1 MAFIYLDRDIASH
14 PLWTDKPFARGQAWV
29 DLILLARFA
38 PSQAY
43 IRGLRIDLQRGE
55 LAMSQEL
62 LAERWGWSRGKV
74 ARFLDDMQ
82 DNSEIDRRQYNR
94 IDIITVCNYNQ
105 YQSKQATDN
114 TTDGRQTGGRRA
126 ARSAHNKEGKEG
138 KEIPPTPKGDF
149 SALWDSWQP
158 YEMVKGNKS
167 KAEAKYQAALDITT
181 NEVLMA
187 QAKAYCAQCAKLK
200 TKTQHVATWLH
211 QRGWETEYEP
221 AKPEKTGFAKAGL

>member
-1 MAFIYLDRDIASH
+1 MAFIYLDRDIANH
-14 PLWTDKPFARGQAWV
+14 PLWTDRPFARGQAWV

-43 IRGLRIDLQRGE
+43 IRGMRIDLERGE

-82 DNSEIDRRQYNR
+82 SNSEIERRQYNR
-94 IDIITVCNYNQ
+94 IDIISVCNYNQ

-114 TTDGRQTGGRRA
+114 TTDSQRTGGERA

-138 KEIPPTPKGDF
+138 KEGKELIYMPHDVLPEEWKLWAIKNTILSGQRLDDTWQQFHEYWTMGKG
-149 SALWDSWQP
+149 
-158 YEMVKGNKS
+158 K
-167 KAEAKYQAALDITT
+167 
-181 NEVLMA
+181 
-187 QAKAYCAQCAKLK
+187 K
-200 TKTQHVATWLH
+200 TKREKWHLSWRKWCEKYLNSDPYQK
-211 QRGWETEYEP
+211 QKPQSNQDDIYRGVRT
-221 AKPEKTGFAKAGL
+221 